1 MSMVALSVI
10 VPVYREGAGVQPLLA
25 ALAAQT
31 FPADR
36 FEVILVDNDPDG
48 PAPVPS
54 LPSLPFAAQALPCR
68 IMGSYAARNAGA
80 AVAHG
85 RFLVF
90 TDADCRPAP
99 DWLAAMAA
107 VLQHHDGQILAG
119 DVQLDAG
126 PDPNDWAIFDTV
138 RGIPQA
144 AFVQRGYG
152 ATANLGLS
160 HALFGRL
167 GGFDPQ
173 RLSGGDAEFC
183 RRAGRQGVAI
193 RFVGAAIV
201 HHPARDSLEALTL
214 KARRIKGGQV
224 ATGPVTR
231 RVIWSLRSLVPPVRE
246 MAAYAVSPHPWRWR
260 LTACQVR
267 LRLWA
272 VELAE
277 IWRLLV
283 LRQPPERR

>member
-1 MSMVALSVI
+1 MVTLSVI
-10 VPVYREGAGVQPLLA
+10 VPVYRDGAGLQVLLA
-25 ALAAQT
+25 ALSAQT
-31 FPADR
+31 LPVAR

-48 PAPVPS
+48 PLPVPT
-54 LPSLPFAAQALPCR
+54 LPTLPFAVQILSCR
-68 IMGSYAARNAGA
+68 TPGSYAARNAG
-80 AVAHG
+80 VAG
-85 RFLVF
+85 ARGAFLVF

-99 DWLAAMAA
+99 DWLWAMSAA
-107 VLQHHDGQILAG
+107 LHDHEGQILAG

-152 ATANLGLS
+152 ATANLALS
-160 HALFGRL
+160 RALFGRL

-193 RFVGAAIV
+193 RFIGGAV
-201 HHPARDSLEALTL
+201 VYHPARDSLEALTL

-224 ATGPVTR
+224 ATGSIVR
-231 RVIWSLRSLVPPVRE
+231 RVIWTLRSLVPPLRE
-246 MAAYAVSPHPWRWR
+246 MVAYAASPHPWRWR
-260 LTACQVR
+260 GTACRVR

-277 IWRLLV
+277 IWRLLI
-283 LRQPPERR
+283 LREPPERR

>member
-1 MSMVALSVI
+1 MVALSVI
-10 VPVYREGAGVQPLLA
+10 VPVYRAGAGLQILLA

-31 FPADR
+31 LHADR

-48 PAPVPS
+48 PAPVS
-54 LPSLPFAAQALPCR
+54 ALSALPFAVQILPCR
-68 IMGSYAARNAGA
+68 IPGSYAARNAGA
-80 AVAHG
+80 AVARG
-85 RFLVF
+85 QYLVF

-99 DWLAAMAA
+99 DWLSAMSLA
-107 VLQHHDGQILAG
+107 LQDHEGQILAG

-126 PDPNDWAIFDTV
+126 PDPSDWAIFDTV

-144 AFVQRGYG
+144 AFVRRGYG
-152 ATANLGLS
+152 ATANLALS
-160 HALFGRL
+160 RALFGRL

-183 RRAGRQGVAI
+183 RRAGRQGGAICFVA
-193 RFVGAAIV
+193 GAVV
-201 HHPARDSLEALTL
+201 HHPARDSLEALRI

-224 ATGPVTR
+224 ATGPIAR
-231 RVIWSLRSLVPPVRE
+231 RVIWTLRSLVPPVRE
-246 MAAYAVSPHPWRWR
+246 MAAYAVSPHPWCWR
-260 LTACQVR
+260 LTACRVR
-267 LRLWA
+267 LWLWR

-283 LRQPPERR
+283 LRHPPERS